1 MEKIYVI
8 VAIADSQYQKALHT
22 YIRESDYHS
31 KLIVRFC
38 SSKAHVQELLASGEP
53 AHIVLAT
60 EELMPMVPNQQEG
73 KCAYIALVEDGA
85 LEAMEPAL
93 QMYQPLN
100 QLIEQALKHYAK
112 LNPNASQKFQRD
124 RKTKIA
130 AFYSSIGGSGKTA
143 TALATAHQLSQ
154 RNLATLYLNMEA
166 VCGNPLHT
174 GRKAEEGIS
183 NLLYYMRNNE
193 KQLSV
198 RFESLRQHHESLG
211 IDYLTGPSNVRDL
224 LELTEADAKRLLQ
237 VLCQMGRYDYIIVD
251 MDYSVDERNLGVL
264 QESDFVYWM
273 MQHNE
278 QCLAKTQVVLRYLQR
293 ANLGD
298 TRFFSQLFF
307 VLNKQLDE
315 QILYN
320 SDFQITSYLPYI
332 PEWKKTGDAADYSR
346 NRHFN
351 HYVRQMLADSRV
363 FAT

>member
-1 MEKIYVI
+1 MEKIYV
-8 VAIADSQYQKALHT
+8 VAAIEDLQYQKAFHT

-38 SSKAHVQELLASGEP
+38 SSKAHVEELLASGEP

-60 EELMPMVPNQQEG
+60 EALMPVILNQEEG
-73 KCAYIALVEDGA
+73 KCAYILLAEDGA
-85 LEAMEPAL
+85 REATEPAL

-100 QLIEQALKHYAK
+100 QLLEQALKYYAK
-112 LNPNASQKFQRD
+112 LNPNATQKFQRD

-130 AFYSSIGGSGKTA
+130 AFYSSVGGSGKTA
-143 TALATAHQLSQ
+143 TALAVAHQLSQ
-154 RNLATLYLNMEA
+154 RHLATLYLNMEA
-166 VCGNPLHT
+166 VCGNPLHA
-174 GRKAEEGIS
+174 GRKIEEGIS

-198 RFESLRQHHESLG
+198 RFESLRQHHEALN

-224 LELTEADAKRLLQ
+224 LELTETDAKRLLQ
-237 VLCQMGRYDYIIVD
+237 VLCQLGRYDYIVVD
-251 MDYSVDERNLGVL
+251 MDSSVDERNLGIL

-278 QCLAKTQVVLRYLQR
+278 QCLAKTQVMLRYLQR

-307 VLNKQLDE
+307 ILNKQLDE
-315 QILYN
+315 QIIYEP
-320 SDFQITSYLPYI
+320 DFQITSYLPYI
-332 PEWKKTGDAADYSR
+332 PEWKQVGDAADYTR

-351 HYVRQMLADSRV
+351 HHVRQMLAGSRV
-363 FAT
+363 LAT